1 MAGPGGATQSS
12 LGLRARMCMIARIEE
27 GRAMKAAMIVMAA
40 VLGMAAPASAQDVPA
55 AIFTDPPHDAA
66 HPARMEVLHIPSGGV
81 AINGLAYVAA
91 GAGPHPVVLLCHGL
105 PGNEK
110 NLDLAQAMR
119 RAGWTVITFNYR
131 GSWGSPGS
139 YRFANDLADADAVLA
154 WIRTPANAVALGLDT
169 KRMVMMGH
177 SLGGWTTA
185 LTAAHDKGLI
195 GAALISPGNI
205 GLIGKLPRAVAIK
218 AFGDNGMEALADTS
232 PTIMADEAIAH
243 ADAYDFVKAGPK
255 LTATP
260 LLVLTSDDGLAAPAD
275 ALVAGARAA
284 GNARVTSVHVATDH
298 GWSDR
303 RIRLES
309 EIIRWLAGL
318 AS

>member
-1 MAGPGGATQSS
+1 
-12 LGLRARMCMIARIEE
+12 
-27 GRAMKAAMIVMAA
+27 MKTAMIVMATVA
-40 VLGMAAPASAQDVPA
+40 GIGTSLAAAAPAPAQDVPA

-91 GAGPHPVVLLCHGL
+91 GAGPHPVVVLCHGL

-139 YRFANDLADADAVLA
+139 YRFAGDLQDADAVLA
-154 WIRTPANAVALGLDT
+154 YVRDPKNAAALGLDT
-169 KRMVMMGH
+169 RRVVMIGH
-177 SLGGWTTA
+177 SLGGWVTA

-205 GLIGKLPRAVAIK
+205 GLIGHQSRAVAIK
-218 AFGDNGMEALADTS
+218 LLDDNGVEALADTN
-232 PTIMADEAIAH
+232 PTLMADEAIAH
-243 ADAYDFVKAGPK
+243 ADAFDFVQAAPT
-255 LTATP
+255 LTGAP
-260 LLVLTSDDGLAAPAD
+260 LLVVTSDDGLGPEAGR
-275 ALVAGARAA
+275 LVAGAKAA
-284 GNARVTSVHVATDH
+284 GNTHVTTVHVATDH
-298 GWSDR
+298 SYSDAR
-303 RIRLES
+303 VRLES
-309 EIIRWLAGL
+309 EIIRWLAALKG
-318 AS
+318 

>member
-1 MAGPGGATQSS
+1 MKIWIMA
-12 LGLRARMCMIARIEE
+12 
-27 GRAMKAAMIVMAA
+27 MAA
-40 VLGMAAPASAQDVPA
+40 VVAAPMGQQAAAQEVPA
-55 AIFTDPPHDAA
+55 AIFTDPVRDAA

-154 WIRTPANAVALGLDT
+154 WLRAPANAASLGIDP
-169 KRMVMMGH
+169 KRIAMVGH
-177 SLGGWTTA
+177 SLGGWVTA
-185 LTAAHDKGLI
+185 LTAAHDPGLI

-205 GLIGKLPRAVAIK
+205 GFLGRMPRAAATA
-218 AFGDNGMEALADTS
+218 AFTENGLEALADTS
-232 PTIMADEAIAH
+232 GAIMADEAIAH
-243 ADAYDFVKAGPK
+243 ADAFDFVKVGPR
-255 LTATP
+255 LTGTN
-260 LLVLTSDDGLAAPAD
+260 LFVLTSDDGLAPEAD
-275 ALVAGARAA
+275 RLAAAVKAA
-284 GNARVTSVHVATDH
+284 GGTKLSTVHVATDH

-318 AS
+318 GRE

>member
-1 MAGPGGATQSS
+1 
-12 LGLRARMCMIARIEE
+12 
-27 GRAMKAAMIVMAA
+27 MAA
-40 VLGMAAPASAQDVPA
+40 VVAAPIGQQAAAQEVPA
-55 AIFTDPPHDAA
+55 AIFTDPVHDAA

-154 WIRTPANAVALGLDT
+154 WLRTPANAASLGIDP
-169 KRMVMMGH
+169 KRIAMIGH
-177 SLGGWTTA
+177 SLGGWVTA
-185 LTAAHDKGLI
+185 LTAAHDPGLI

-205 GLIGKLPRAVAIK
+205 GFLGRMPRAAATA
-218 AFGDNGMEALADTS
+218 AFTENGLEALADTS
-232 PTIMADEAIAH
+232 GAIMADEAIAH
-243 ADAYDFVKAGPK
+243 ADAFDFVKAAPRLTGTK
-255 LTATP
+255 LF
-260 LLVLTSDDGLAAPAD
+260 VLTSDDGLAPEAD
-275 ALVAGARAA
+275 KLAAAVKAA
-284 GNARVTSVHVATDH
+284 GGTKLSTVHVATDH

-309 EIIRWLAGL
+309 EIIRWLDGL
-318 AS
+318 GR

>member
-1 MAGPGGATQSS
+1 
-12 LGLRARMCMIARIEE
+12 
-27 GRAMKAAMIVMAA
+27 MKAWIMAA
-40 VLGMAAPASAQDVPA
+40 AAAAAISTGLPAVAQDVPA
-55 AIFTDPPHDAA
+55 AIFTDPVRDAA

-119 RAGWTVITFNYR
+119 RSGWTVITFNYR

-139 YRFANDLADADAVLA
+139 YRFANDLEDAAAVLA
-154 WIRTPANAVALGLDT
+154 WLRTPANATSLGIDP
-169 KRMVMMGH
+169 KRISMVGH
-177 SLGGWTTA
+177 SLGGWVTA
-185 LTAAHDKGLI
+185 LTAARDPALI

-205 GLIGKLPRAVAIK
+205 GGMGKRPRAEVVAG
-218 AFGDNGMEALADTS
+218 FTDNGVEALADTS
-232 PTIMADEAIAH
+232 GAIMADEAIAH
-243 ADAYDFVKAGPK
+243 ADAWDYVKAGPR
-255 LTATP
+255 LVGTN
-260 LLVLTSDDGLAAPAD
+260 LLVLTSDDGGAPEAARLLAA
-275 ALVAGARAA
+275 VKAA
-284 GNARVTSVHVATDH
+284 GGKKASSVHVATDH

-318 AS
+318 GK

>member
-1 MAGPGGATQSS
+1 MKNWI
-12 LGLRARMCMIARIEE
+12 IA
-27 GRAMKAAMIVMAA
+27 MAA
-40 VLGMAAPASAQDVPA
+40 LATAPMVQAAAAQEVPA
-55 AIFTDPPHDAA
+55 AIFTDPARDPAN
-66 HPARMEVLHIPSGGV
+66 PARMEVLHIPSGGV

-91 GAGPHPVVLLCHGL
+91 GPGPHPVVLLCHGL

-154 WIRTPANAVALGLDT
+154 WLRIPANAASLGIDP
-169 KRMVMMGH
+169 KRIAMVGH
-177 SLGGWTTA
+177 SLGGWVTA
-185 LTAAHDKGLI
+185 LTAAHDPALL

-205 GLIGKLPRAVAIK
+205 GFLGHMPRDTAAGFFT
-218 AFGDNGMEALADTS
+218 ANGLEALADTS
-232 PTIMADEAIAH
+232 GAIMADEAIAH
-243 ADAYDFVKAGPK
+243 ADAFDFVKAGPR
-255 LTATP
+255 LIGTN
-260 LLVLTSDDGLAAPAD
+260 LFVLTSDDGLAPEAD
-275 ALVAGARAA
+275 RLAAAVKAA
-284 GNARVTSVHVATDH
+284 GGTRLTTLHVATDH
-298 GWSDR
+298 SWSDR

-318 AS
+318 GQ